1 MNGTRLSAAVLALSI
16 LAATLA
22 ACTSLNDQM
31 MQACRDLGV
40 ADGTAAMTDCVQ
52 RLTVRAWA
60 ERPPAVPPTFGAN
73 PGCFPSRNSGVAC

>member
-22 ACTSLNDQM
+22 ARTSLDEQM
-31 MQACRDLGV
+31 AQACRDLGF
-40 ADGTAAMTDCVQ
+40 ADGTAAMTDRVQ

-60 ERPPAVPPTFGAN
+60 ERRPAVPPTFGGN
-73 PGCFPSRNSGVAC
+73 PGCFPSRDSGVAC